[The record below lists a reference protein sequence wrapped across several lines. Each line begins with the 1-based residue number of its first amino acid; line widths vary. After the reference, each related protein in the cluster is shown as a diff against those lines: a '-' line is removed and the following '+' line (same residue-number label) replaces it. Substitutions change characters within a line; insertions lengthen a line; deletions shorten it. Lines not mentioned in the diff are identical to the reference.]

1 MSRSYLENSRWK
13 VNFVPWKKL
22 YRSNYWGVRSQEWW
36 CSKKK
41 KEGKRNGKRR
51 KGREGFNRH
60 CCTSM
65 PENFHHRPLI
75 LSLSS
80 LTNVL
85 LQFSFLFF
93 FSLLFSSGYRRT
105 TTLALR
111 SCNYGI
117 VSRNGRVPRI
127 FVRTKGG
134 EEKAVV
140 NLKFSARSRVAI
152 KLDTQWNH
160 ERFHKTHVR
169 PDLLVGWE
177 WGCGLLLLVSV

>member
-1 MSRSYLENSRWK
+1 MPIALVIRTIPKFLREFSTLSLSLSLIFSPSVVVVSRLYLENSRWK

-80 LTNVL
+80 LTNSSASVF
-85 LQFSFLFF
+85 FSF
-93 FSLLFSSGYRRT
+93 LLFSSFFFWISEDHHT
-105 TTLALR
+105 CFTIL
-111 SCNYGI
+111 
-117 VSRNGRVPRI
+117 
-127 FVRTKGG
+127 
-134 EEKAVV
+134 
-140 NLKFSARSRVAI
+140 
-152 KLDTQWNH
+152 
-160 ERFHKTHVR
+160 
-169 PDLLVGWE
+169 
-177 WGCGLLLLVSV
+177 